1 MPLNSQTGFFDF
13 RECLQQNVI
22 STIFSI
28 WLLLKYKRALCYLI
42 EIQDA
47 GFDQHVVWAQRD
59 QRSHQLFRLL
69 SISVMGTFLS
79 NCSYDLHL
87 GQQVFVSNCLS
98 CDQIEI
104 QSKIW
109 GIYCSAHRWHLPF
122 GEPYGCS
129 SSNLPFVPHIQNVLQ
144 GILIN
149 IGKLRDSFCCHFT
162 NSIISLDPCHHHSC
176 YQLINNHLWHQLF

>member
-13 RECLQQNVI
+13 RECLQQSVI

-47 GFDQHVVWAQRD
+47 GFDQHVVWSQRD
-59 QRSHQLFRLL
+59 QGSHQLFRLL
-69 SISVMGTFLS
+69 YIALMGTFLF

-87 GQQVFVSNCLS
+87 GHQVFVSNCLS

-104 QSKIW
+104 QSKTW
-109 GIYCSAHRWHLPF
+109 GINVQHIDDIFHLENHMVVVPVTFLLFPIFKMYYKEYWLTSVSWGTPSAATSPTLSSLSLP
-122 GEPYGCS
+122 
-129 SSNLPFVPHIQNVLQ
+129 VIIIVA
-144 GILIN
+144 IN
-149 IGKLRDSFCCHFT
+149 
-162 NSIISLDPCHHHSC
+162 
-176 YQLINNHLWHQLF
+176 